1 MAVLEQGLKVFTSIH
16 KRVYRSFKKELKKLF
31 KLNALYMNDEEYF
44 RILDWEPV
52 RDIMQMEQQLQQ
64 TIQQAQ
70 QQGQE
75 IPPEQ
80 IEQMKQQMMAQVQ
93 NTSMI
98 TRNDYKEN
106 MENASVAPAGDPNV
120 VTQAQKMV
128 KAEALM
134 QSMASGLQ
142 LNREEVTYRIL
153 EAQEQPNI
161 AALMNVP
168 PPPPDP
174 KVVLE
179 QKRFEHQ
186 QMVDMKKLEQDDQRI
201 TSEAIKDESQAIY
214 QRIKAESTVRND
226 GMKELEIELR
236 GVQDIVKGLN
246 EQQAERNART
256 RKVVRNAEGK
266 LELQNGTGV

>member
-1 MAVLEQGLKVFTSIH
+1 
-16 KRVYRSFKKELKKLF
+16 
-31 KLNALYMNDEEYF
+31 
-44 RILDWEPV
+44 
-52 RDIMQMEQQLQQ
+52 
-64 TIQQAQ
+64 
-70 QQGQE
+70 
-75 IPPEQ
+75 
-80 IEQMKQQMMAQVQ
+80 
-93 NTSMI
+93 
-98 TRNDYKEN
+98 
-106 MENASVAPAGDPNV
+106 
-120 VTQAQKMV
+120 MV